1 MDDAGRYT
9 AEHTVMDANL
19 EIGKLKHLLE
29 SAEDN
34 IEKLKIEIVR
44 LKAEQKL
51 QFIMHEDPTSMVL
64 NFDEDKE
71 VELRSV
77 ASEKYNKFGVITND
91 WLIMV
96 FPGHLYYSFNEW
108 ITKDV
113 EIVVKRT
120 FNFYYEPHENN
131 FLIKSLKWNFNYEI
145 LDKNHGLLSL

>member
-29 SAEDN
+29 VAEDN
-34 IEKLKIEIVR
+34 IEKLKTEIVR

-71 VELRSV
+71 IELRSV
-77 ASEKYNKFGVITND
+77 ASEKYNKFGVSGPTITIGD
-91 WLIMV
+91 
-96 FPGHLYYSFNEW
+96 
-108 ITKDV
+108 
-113 EIVVKRT
+113 
-120 FNFYYEPHENN
+120 
-131 FLIKSLKWNFNYEI
+131 KSL
-145 LDKNHGLLSL
+145 LDSDDEEPNNESY